1 MLVNQLF
8 LIEWLEN
15 ENQLLMSRRVSL
27 EIESMGRTEWCGVAI
42 DLIDTGGYIFN
53 DANEF
58 NSPVR
63 LQAEEAISE
72 SNFVLFMVDGQD
84 GLTQTDKEISQIVRK
99 SGKPYFCIVNKCDTL
114 KSDTQKNSFYELGM
128 KNAPF
133 SISALNGRNSGDLL
147 DMIIKELGS
156 NKYPFNK
163 RCGRYIGFVHCWN
176 AKCWKIIIN

>member
-1 MLVNQLF
+1 MVGKRKSIIDEQEG
-8 LIEWLEN
+8 IT
-15 ENQLLMSRRVSL
+15 RDRVY
-27 EIESMGRTEWCGVAI
+27 GRTEWCGVAI

-99 SGKPYFCIVNKCDTL
+99 SGKPYF
-114 KSDTQKNSFYELGM
+114 
-128 KNAPF
+128 
-133 SISALNGRNSGDLL
+133 ALL
-147 DMIIKELGS
+147 
-156 NKYPFNK
+156 
-163 RCGRYIGFVHCWN
+163 
-176 AKCWKIIIN
+176 INVIP